1 MGINMH
7 TKKITDILML
17 VMWII
22 QLIFGIVCVANGK
35 EISAGVFICAVIIC
49 ILHYA
54 GELLTEN

>member
-1 MGINMH
+1 MH